1 MRYQVKVKPNSR
13 TDEVSREGDTLIIR
27 TREPAREGKANS
39 AVIRLA
45 AEFFKV
51 SRSSVRIVSGL
62 SSRNKV
68 IEID

>member
-51 SRSSVRIVSGL
+51 SLSSVRIVSGL

>member
-1 MRYQVKVKPNSR
+1 MRYQVKVKPNSK
-13 TDEVSREGDTLIIR
+13 TDEVIREGDTLIIR
-27 TREPAREGKANS
+27 TRESAHEGKANS